1 MIDFKTID
9 ISDSEWINKCL
20 EESDFQGCEYSF
32 ANNFIWSEVS
42 AIEVAHFS
50 GRYVVKWGEEEPSF
64 LFPAGSGDLKECID
78 GIIDY
83 CGQNGYKLKFYDVP
97 KSACEQLLIV
107 YPDEFAAEPDRDS
120 YDYIYK
126 VSDLTELKG
135 KKYHSKRNF
144 INRFN
149 GLDWQFEKI
158 TGENIGECVEMSK
171 QWCILNDCEND
182 ESKRSEVRAVKRAL
196 EYFDKL
202 NFCGGLIRLD
212 SKVIAFSI
220 GERLNSNTFVVH
232 IEKAFSD
239 IAGAYPLIN
248 REMLK
253 AFAQDYEF
261 VNREDDV
268 GYEGLRKAK
277 LSYNPVELFEK
288 YTVTKK

>member
-1 MIDFKTID
+1 MIDFKAID
-9 ISDSEWINKCL
+9 ISDRDWINKCL
-20 EESDFQGCEYSF
+20 EKSDFQGCEYSF

-42 AIEVAHFS
+42 NIKVARFS
-50 GRYVVKWGEEEPSF
+50 GRYVVKWGEKEPSF
-64 LFPAGSGDLKECID
+64 LFPAGGGDLKECIG

-83 CGQNGYKLKFYDVP
+83 CGKNGYKLKFYDVP
-97 KSACEQLLIV
+97 KSACEQLLNE
-107 YPDEFAAEPDRDS
+107 YPDEFTAEPDRDS

-144 INRFN
+144 INRFK

-158 TGENIGECVEMSK
+158 TEENIGECAAMSE
-171 QWCILNDCEND
+171 QWCVLNGCESD
-182 ESKRSEVRAVKRAL
+182 ESKKSEAHAVKRAL
-196 EYFDKL
+196 EYFDSLKL
-202 NFCGGLIRLD
+202 SGGLIRLN
-212 SKVIAFSI
+212 SKVVAFSI

-239 IAGAYPLIN
+239 IPGAYPLIN

-253 AFAQDYEF
+253 AFAGDYEF

-268 GYEGLRKAK
+268 GSEGLRKAK
-277 LSYNPVELFEK
+277 LSYNPTELFEK
-288 YTVTKK
+288 YTIIQR